1 MAPKGPDERHRVSQL
16 GTGKEMQKLRG
27 RTIHLAAGGGAFR
40 LSPHIKSA
48 QISDAAHTLRMDTEP
63 RGSLQKRAA
72 RQNVVTL
79 PVYEDNLGSMGS
91 FYASTDPPFG
101 DVRRCRPVTVIRW
114 LGTSG
119 VRKNLDVLL
128 NNTLGNW
135 RGEGTGK

>member
-27 RTIHLAAGGGAFR
+27 RTDLAAGGGAFR

-48 QISDAAHTLRMDTEP
+48 QISDAARTLRMDTEP
-63 RGSLQKRAA
+63 RGSLQKRAT

-91 FYASTDPPFG
+91 FYASMEKPLWAI
-101 DVRRCRPVTVIRW
+101 RRCRPVTVIRW

-128 NNTLGNW
+128 NNTPGNW

>member
-1 MAPKGPDERHRVSQL
+1 MTPKGPDERHRVSQL
-16 GTGKEMQKLRG
+16 GTGKEMRKLRG
-27 RTIHLAAGGGAFR
+27 RTDLAAGGGAFR

-48 QISDAAHTLRMDTEP
+48 RISDAARTLRMDTEP
-63 RGSLQKRAA
+63 RGSLQKRAT

-91 FYASTDPPFG
+91 FYASTDTPSG
-101 DVRRCRPVTVIRW
+101 DICRCRPATVIRW
-114 LGTSG
+114 SGTSG

-128 NNTLGNW
+128 NNTPGNW

>member
-27 RTIHLAAGGGAFR
+27 RTINLAAGGGAFR

-48 QISDAAHTLRMDTEP
+48 QMSDAARTLRTDTEP
-63 RGSLQKRAA
+63 RGSLQKRAT

-91 FYASTDPPFG
+91 FYASIDTSFEAI
-101 DVRRCRPVTVIRW
+101 RRCRPVTVTR
-114 LGTSG
+114 
-119 VRKNLDVLL
+119 
-128 NNTLGNW
+128 
-135 RGEGTGK
+135 